1 MVIAAVGPGQE
12 LVAPLAFLGY
22 AALYASRVRTLK
34 RQGRPVPGWRQA
46 AFAGGIVLL
55 LIAASPPVD
64 NAADRNFSVHMA
76 EHLLIGDLAPLLI
89 VLGCSGPVLQ
99 PLLKRR
105 VVAAL
110 RPLTNPIV
118 AFCLWAAN
126 LYLWHLAFAYQ
137 AALRHDV
144 VHVIEHICFFAFG
157 ALLWTPLFGPLPKP
171 EWFNN
176 AARLGYILIVRFTGT
191 VLANVFV
198 WADTVFYP
206 YYGRAGALADQ
217 GTAGAVMMI
226 EQSITTICLFGWLF
240 LKTAQDGEER
250 QQLKE
255 LADARGVEMDERRIA
270 RAVAAGE
277 GERLRRRITASGQST
292 DRAVRQGTPG
302 P

>member
-1 MVIAAVGPGQE
+1 VFAAVGPGQ
-12 LVAPLAFLGY
+12 LVVAPLAFLAY
-22 AALYASRVRTLK
+22 AALYAARVRTLAG
-34 RQGRPVPGWRQA
+34 QGRPVPAWRIA

-64 NAADRNFSVHMA
+64 NGADRDFSIHMV

-99 PLLKRR
+99 PLLKQR
-105 VVAAL
+105 VVAFL
-110 RPLTNPIV
+110 RPLTNPVV
-118 AFCLWAAN
+118 AFGLWAAN

-137 AALRHDV
+137 AALRHDS
-144 VHVIEHICFFAFG
+144 VHVLQHIGFFATG
-157 ALLWTPLFGPLPKP
+157 ALLWAPLFGPLPKP
-171 EWFNN
+171 EWFGN

-198 WADTVFYP
+198 WGSEVFYP

-217 GTAGAVMMI
+217 STAGSIMMI
-226 EQSITTICLFGWLF
+226 EQSITTLCLFCWLF
-240 LKTAQDGEER
+240 LKTAKDGEER

-255 LADARGVEMDERRIA
+255 LADARGVTVDERRIA

-277 GERLRRRITASGQST
+277 GERLRRRIA
-292 DRAVRQGTPG
+292 GTPRT
-302 P
+302 

>member
-1 MVIAAVGPGQE
+1 MVFAAVGPGQL
-12 LVAPLAFLGY
+12 LVAPLAFLAY
-22 AALYASRVRTLK
+22 AALYASRARTLA

-46 AFAGGIVLL
+46 SFAGGIVLL
-55 LIAASPPVD
+55 LIAASPPFD
-64 NAADRNFSVHMA
+64 HAADSEFSAHMA
-76 EHLLIGDLAPLLI
+76 EHLLLGDLAPLLI

-110 RPLTNPIV
+110 RPITHPVV
-118 AFCLWAAN
+118 AFGLWAAN
-126 LYLWHLAFAYQ
+126 LYLWHLAIAYQ
-137 AALRHDV
+137 AALRHDAI
-144 VHVIEHICFFAFG
+144 HVLEHICFFAFG
-157 ALLWTPLFGPLPKP
+157 ALLWAPLFGPLPKP

-198 WADTVFYP
+198 WADTIFYP
-206 YYGRAGALADQ
+206 YYGRSGALSDQ

-226 EQSITTICLFGWLF
+226 EQSIVTICLFGWLF

-255 LADARGVEMDERRIA
+255 LAAARGVPIDEQRIA

-277 GERLRRRITASGQST
+277 GERLRRRIAASGQAA
-292 DRAVRQGTPG
+292 DRTIRHSAPRA
-302 P
+302 